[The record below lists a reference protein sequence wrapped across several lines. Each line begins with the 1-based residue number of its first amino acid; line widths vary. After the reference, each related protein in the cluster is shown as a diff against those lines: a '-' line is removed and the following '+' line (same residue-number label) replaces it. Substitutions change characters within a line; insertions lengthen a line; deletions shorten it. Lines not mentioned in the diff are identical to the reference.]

1 MKVSFPLSFCGMVLF
16 CNKKSIRK
24 FKFCAEHESR
34 SDLVGATFTS
44 TDCSETML
52 TKELV
57 LSTTKDGDD
66 VKPIEPLETN
76 YRLTIGNTT
85 AGHGWSN
92 NSNYGLFG
100 AIDPIPS
107 DFNAFFTDTYEEP
120 EKLMLA
126 TVNEN
131 FHDYEGYF
139 GIEDAYGYYYKYNPN
154 NTLGR
159 DVYQPLS
166 IFNFLKSNTTLNVW
180 ISQNKPTGGRE
191 VTHFTEGE
199 GTYTLECDTVNV
211 PCQYVRV
218 KYTGDPNYPVWFNF
232 SMEYDSEMDSYHF
245 VYEKQ
250 GRLVFD
256 KVTEYA
262 ALDTDLNSDSFAN
275 YVFLPFLVYFFKER
289 INFYEISN
297 STACLVPAAIF
308 MMMRDTLEQNQQVLD
323 FFFGYYKTEFDS
335 TLGALGAD
343 EYGDLDMTMFADNL
357 KDSITLPLL

>member
-1 MKVSFPLSFCGMVLF
+1 
-16 CNKKSIRK
+16 
-24 FKFCAEHESR
+24 
-34 SDLVGATFTS
+34 
-44 TDCSETML
+44 ML

-57 LSTTKDGDD
+57 LSSTKGGDD
-66 VKPIEPLETN
+66 IEPIEPLETN
-76 YRLTIGNTT
+76 YRLTIGNVTS
-85 AGHGWSN
+85 GYGWSK

-107 DFNAFFTDTYEEP
+107 DFNAFFTDNSDTP
-120 EKLMLA
+120 ERLKIA
-126 TVNEN
+126 TVNDN
-131 FHDYEGYF
+131 FKDYEGYF
-139 GIEDAYGYYYKYNPN
+139 GIEEAYGYYYKYNPN
-154 NTLGR
+154 NTLNR

-166 IFNFLKSNTTLNVW
+166 IFSLLESNTTLNVW
-180 ISQNKPTGGRE
+180 ISPNKPTGGRE

-232 SMEYDSEMDSYHF
+232 SMEYDSETDSYHF

-256 KVTEYA
+256 KVSEYTA
-262 ALDTDLNSDSFAN
+262 AVTDLNADSIAN
-275 YVFLPFLVYFFKER
+275 YAFLPFLVYFFKER
-289 INFYEISN
+289 MNFVEILN
-297 STACLVPAAIF
+297 STAGLVPTAIF
-308 MMMRDTLEQNQQVLD
+308 MMIRNTLDQNKEVLD

-335 TLGALGAD
+335 TLYD
-343 EYGDLDMTMFADNL
+343 MDVTSGDLDMTMFDGNL